1 MLQAQMIEVGKKELI
16 HYLLFKYCQ
25 VVDDGDLNEWPDLFT
40 DHGSYYVYAKDNYEK
55 GLPIAYVM
63 DNHKGKIKDRV
74 TLINKIWT
82 YNISYQRHMITNI
95 MVESDGNDKFICY
108 ANFSVYRTNRE
119 GKTELFAVG
128 RYKDLIVFEGNTPRF
143 EKKEVIL
150 DTCTLPSYFVR
161 PL

>member
-1 MLQAQMIEVGKKELI
+1 MFQVQTIDEEKRELI
-16 HYLLFKYCQ
+16 HHLLFKYCQ
-25 VVDDGDLNEWPDLFT
+25 VVDDGDISKWPDFFS
-40 DHGSYYVYAKDNYEK
+40 DNGSYYVYGRDNYEK

-82 YNISYQRHMITNI
+82 YNISYQRHMLANVL
-95 MVESDGNDKFICY
+95 VENAEDGKFRCY
-108 ANFSVYRTNRE
+108 SNFSVYRTDRE

-128 RYKDLIVFEGNTPRF
+128 RYIDLIVFEGHVPKF

-150 DTCTLPSYFVR
+150 DTYTLPSYFVR